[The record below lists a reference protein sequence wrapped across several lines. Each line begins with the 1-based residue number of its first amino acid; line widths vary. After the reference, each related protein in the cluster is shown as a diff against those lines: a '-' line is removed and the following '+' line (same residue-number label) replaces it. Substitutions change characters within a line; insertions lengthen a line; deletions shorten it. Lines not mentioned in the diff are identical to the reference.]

1 MEAHLGD
8 IPAIIRCR
16 NVDVLEGGGYNKDEK
31 GDLRVDIRKMEYF
44 LAVAEVLNFSRAAE
58 RLHIS
63 HQALSKQIQQLE
75 QELGAKLL
83 ERSTT
88 RVTLTPA
95 GEKVREVFAPL
106 LQALRYGYTEVL
118 EYIQQKDGL
127 LRVGYFNGLSF
138 TRMVAPVISTLEEA
152 TPHLRVELLATDVYK
167 VQKLLEQDNL
177 DLAIFPVFS
186 GYHWKNYTCIP
197 LYVSPLY
204 IIVSDRHPWYD
215 KETVTKEDIAQQTLL
230 IYKDRSS
237 MTDREL
243 MPQIRAGKRLPVYN
257 FDTYMGMLR
266 RGEAFGVV
274 GDTYSRREGN
284 YRLFELPKGCRV
296 QSCIVAAFRQQH
308 PLRRLM
314 GSLKKLSTVP

>member
-1 MEAHLGD
+1 M
-8 IPAIIRCR
+8 
-16 NVDVLEGGGYNKDEK
+16 
-31 GDLRVDIRKMEYF
+31 VDIRKIEYF
-44 LAVAEVLNFSRAAE
+44 LEVAENLNFSRASQQ
-58 RLHIS
+58 LHIS

-88 RVTLTPA
+88 RVSLTPA
-95 GEKVREVFAPL
+95 GEKVREVFAPMV
-106 LQALRYGYTEVL
+106 QALHYGYTEVM
-118 EYIQQKDGL
+118 EYIQNKDGL

-138 TRMVAPVISTLEEA
+138 SRMVAPVISTLEETA
-152 TPHLRVELLATDVYK
+152 PHLRVELLATDVYK

-186 GYHWKNYTCIP
+186 GYHWKNFVCIP

-204 IIVSDRHPWYD
+204 IIVSDRHPWYH
-215 KETVTKEDIAQQTLL
+215 KEQITKEDIAQQDLL
-230 IYKDRSS
+230 IYQDRS
-237 MTDREL
+237 TIKAQQL
-243 MPQIRAGKRLPVYN
+243 LPQIGAAKRIPVYN
-257 FDTYMGMLR
+257 FDTYMGILR

-284 YRLFELPKGCRV
+284 YRLFELPEECRGE
-296 QSCIVAAFRQQH
+296 SHIVAAFHHQH

-314 GSLKKLSTVP
+314 GSLKKLSTVPMK